1 MFKRFQ
7 PGEAVTGVSNLK
19 SSAQRAI
26 CNDLVNLYAPLGEG
40 DLIKKLLP
48 TKKSGHE
55 KVFSVKCKDHV
66 QMLALGEDH
75 KLPLFFKTR
84 DGVWYPTLRLV
95 HRLRLAGG
103 DGACF
108 MPRVQVDRGA
118 IPYILG
124 GANVMCPG
132 LTGDGADMPEDL
144 AAGTPVCIFAE
155 GKKLPLAVGVLKMS
169 TADIA
174 GKNKGIGI
182 EVVHHLDDGL
192 WRTTTLVV

>member
-1 MFKRFQ
+1 MFKRFS
-7 PGEAVTGVSNLK
+7 PGEAVTGISNLK

-26 CNDLVNLYAPLGEG
+26 CKDLTTLYPPLGEG
-40 DLIKKLLP
+40 DVIKKLLP

-84 DGVWYPTLRLV
+84 DGVWYPALRLV
-95 HRLRLAGG
+95 HRLKLARP
-103 DGACF
+103 DAACF
-108 MPRVQVDRGA
+108 MSRVRVDRGA

-132 LTGDGADMPEDL
+132 LTSEGADMPEDL
-144 AAGTPVCIFAE
+144 PAGTPVCIFAE
-155 GKKLPLAVGVLKMS
+155 GKDLPLAVGVLKMS

-174 GKNKGIGI
+174 SKNKGIGI
-182 EVVHHLDDGL
+182 EVIHHLDDGL